1 MIQGR
6 TGGTMAVQIKKVAT
20 IIVSLVLSACTLP
33 GIQVEPSLSPI
44 DQASTIVAG
53 TLQAAGVTTAGAHT
67 TAPPS
72 ATAPPA
78 TPTTKPSLYIN
89 TNGAKCRSGPGP
101 NFQEIAAYNSG
112 TTVDLIARD
121 TAGGYWLV
129 KDPST
134 GSSCWVQVQ
143 DSSPGG
149 SFELLPEITP
159 QAVSASAPGRPSRG
173 NWNYSCDNTS
183 LTMLLGWNPPTGTV
197 NGYRVYRFGTLLTD
211 LPGTTTSY
219 QETIP
224 FTYGSAMNYAV
235 EAYNDAGA
243 GPQVAWDF
251 NCP

>member
-1 MIQGR
+1 MTIR
-6 TGGTMAVQIKKVAT
+6 IKRLAAFALALLLTGCNM
-20 IIVSLVLSACTLP
+20 P
-33 GIQVEPSLSPI
+33 GIEAKPSLSPI

-53 TLQAAGVTTAGAHT
+53 TMQASGMSTSSASTTVPASVT
-67 TAPPS
+67 P
-72 ATAPPA
+72 PPA
-78 TPTTKPSLYIN
+78 TPTTKPTLYIN
-89 TNGAKCRSGPGP
+89 TSGAKCRSGPGP
-101 NFQEIAAYNSG
+101 NFQEIASYNTG
-112 TTVDLIARD
+112 TTVDLIAKD

-129 KDPST
+129 KDPGS

-159 QAVSASAPGRPSRG
+159 QAISASAPGRPSRG
-173 NWNYSCDNTS
+173 NWNYSCDNST

-224 FTYGSAMNYAV
+224 FTYGSGMNYAV

-243 GPQVAWDF
+243 GQQVTWEF
-251 NCP
+251 TCP

>member
-1 MIQGR
+1 
-6 TGGTMAVQIKKVAT
+6 MAVQSKKAAALTVA
-20 IIVSLVLSACTLP
+20 LVLTACTLP
-33 GIQVEPSLSPI
+33 GIQVAPSLSPV
-44 DQASTIVAG
+44 DQASTIVAA
-53 TLQAAGVTTAGAHT
+53 TLQAAGVNTSAAHT
-67 TAPPS
+67 AAPPS

-129 KDPST
+129 KDPGT

-159 QAVSASAPGRPSRG
+159 PAVSASAPGRPSRG

-183 LTMLLGWNPPTGTV
+183 SRCSWGGTHP
-197 NGYRVYRFGTLLTD
+197 RAR
-211 LPGTTTSY
+211 
-219 QETIP
+219 
-224 FTYGSAMNYAV
+224 
-235 EAYNDAGA
+235 
-243 GPQVAWDF
+243 
-251 NCP
+251 

>member
-1 MIQGR
+1 MS
-6 TGGTMAVQIKKVAT
+6 AVRLKKAAAV
-20 IIVSLVLSACTLP
+20 VVVLALNACTFP
-33 GIQVEPSLSPI
+33 GIQVEPSLSPV

-53 TLQAAGVTTAGAHT
+53 TLQAAGVVTSAASTATPA
-67 TAPPS
+67 S
-72 ATAPPA
+72 ATAPAA

-129 KDPST
+129 KDPGS

-173 NWNYSCDNTS
+173 NWNYSCDNTT

-197 NGYRVYRFGTLLTD
+197 NGYRVYRFGTLLAD